1 MGHFFAMHF
10 AFVQFIPR
18 CQCTCMFIQN
28 AYIRKTT
35 TYKHINSDH
44 NMMPNQITK
53 LRNIFLKKEHGVF
66 TRNEHHV
73 DGISLGIIY
82 RKRQFWECSSQSVSW
97 NNIIRRT
104 GSTTLVRSCVT
115 LIVSS
120 HCVCIQEYALMA
132 IISEMNTYTSF
143 VL

>member
-1 MGHFFAMHF
+1 MGHFFVMYF

-28 AYIRKTT
+28 AYIYKIT

-44 NMMPNQITK
+44 SMMPNYKTK
-53 LRNIFLKKEHGVF
+53 KHIPQERARCLHKKWTSCWRYF
-66 TRNEHHV
+66 PRYNW
-73 DGISLGIIY
+73 
-82 RKRQFWECSSQSVSW
+82 KRQFWVCTSQSVSW
-97 NNIIRRT
+97 NTILRTT
-104 GSTTLVRSCVT
+104 GSTTLVRSCFT

-120 HCVCIQEYALMA
+120 QCVCIQEYTLMA
-132 IISEMNTYTSF
+132 IISEMKTYTSF